1 VAEAPG
7 RPKVGLMERIRFP
20 GLDEAGSRDGD
31 LVVSL
36 MSVKFAVVGGD
47 RGNMSPR
54 MRLSSLTDFHQT
66 LYLVMVQI

>member
-1 VAEAPG
+1 MAEAPG

-47 RGNMSPR
+47 RGNMSPG
-54 MRLSSLTDFHQT
+54 
-66 LYLVMVQI
+66 

>member
-7 RPKVGLMERIRFP
+7 RPKVGLMERIRFS

-47 RGNMSPR
+47 RGNMSPG
-54 MRLSSLTDFHQT
+54 
-66 LYLVMVQI
+66 